1 MKNEKLSPAYK
12 DYLWGGTKLRD
23 VYGKKCDYEKVAESW
38 ELSTHPA
45 GQSVID
51 GGEYDGLKFGEY
63 LEKVGAKALG
73 VNGAKFKEF
82 PVLIKFIDAKQPLSV
97 QVHPSDEYAL
107 REEHEYGKTE
117 MWYILDCEPGAYLY
131 FGVAREITKE
141 VLPGKYYPN
150 HEAVDFYGHY
160 KEDIK
165 LFAEM
170 GFKCFRTSIAWTRIF
185 PKGDEAQPNEEGL
198 KFYDDMFDEL
208 LKYNI
213 EPVITLSHFEMPLHL
228 VQQYGSWTNRK
239 VVDFFV
245 RFAEVV
251 FERYK
256 HKVKYWMTFNEIN
269 NQRNWRAPL
278 FGYCC
283 SGVVYTEHEN
293 PEETMYQVL
302 HHQFVASALA
312 VKAARRINP
321 EMKVGC
327 MLAMVPLYPYCCN
340 PDDVMFAQESM
351 RERYVFT
358 DVQLR
363 GYYPSYVLNEWE
375 RRGFNIKME
384 DGDLDVLRE
393 GTCDYLGFS
402 YYMTNAVKAEGGT
415 GDAISGFEGSVPNP
429 YVKASDWGWQID
441 PVGLRYALCELYER
455 YQRPLFIVENG
466 FGAYDKVEED
476 GSINDDYRID
486 YLRAHIEEM
495 KKAVTYDGVDLMGYT
510 PWGCIDCVSFTTGQY
525 SKRYGFIYVN
535 KHDDGTGDMSR
546 SRKKSFNWYK
556 EVIASNGEKL

>member
-1 MKNEKLSPAYK
+1 MKKLTLPK
-12 DYLWGGTKLRD
+12 DFLWGGAVAAHQVEGGWNKGGKGPSICD
-23 VYGKKCDYEKVAESW
+23 V
-38 ELSTHPA
+38 LT
-45 GQSVID
+45 
-51 GGEYDGLKFGEY
+51 GG
-63 LEKVGAKALG
+63 AHG
-73 VNGAKFKEF
+73 V
-82 PVLIKFIDAKQPLSV
+82 P
-97 QVHPSDEYAL
+97 
-107 REEHEYGKTE
+107 
-117 MWYILDCEPGAYLY
+117 
-131 FGVAREITKE
+131 REITKE
-141 VLPGKYYPN
+141 VVPGKYYPN

-198 KFYDDMFDEL
+198 KFYDDMIDEL

-312 VKAARRINP
+312 VKAAHRINP

-327 MLAMVPLYPYCCN
+327 MLAMVPLYPYSCN

-393 GTCDYLGFS
+393 GT
-402 YYMTNAVKAEGGT
+402 

-455 YQRPLFIVENG
+455 YQKPLFIVENG
-466 FGAYDKVEED
+466 FGAYDKVEDD

-556 EVIASNGEKL
+556 EVIASNGENL

>member
-1 MKNEKLSPAYK
+1 MKKLTLPK
-12 DYLWGGTKLRD
+12 DFLWGGAVAAHQVEGGWNKGGKGPSICD
-23 VYGKKCDYEKVAESW
+23 V
-38 ELSTHPA
+38 LT
-45 GQSVID
+45 
-51 GGEYDGLKFGEY
+51 GG
-63 LEKVGAKALG
+63 AHG
-73 VNGAKFKEF
+73 V
-82 PVLIKFIDAKQPLSV
+82 P
-97 QVHPSDEYAL
+97 
-107 REEHEYGKTE
+107 
-117 MWYILDCEPGAYLY
+117 
-131 FGVAREITKE
+131 REITKE
-141 VLPGKYYPN
+141 VLPENTIQTMKPLIFM
-150 HEAVDFYGHY
+150 VTIR
-160 KEDIK
+160 K
-165 LFAEM
+165 
-170 GFKCFRTSIAWTRIF
+170 TSSYLPKWASNVFVHPLLDAHF

-302 HHQFVASALA
+302 HHQFVASATA

-327 MLAMVPLYPYCCN
+327 MLAMVPLYPYSCN

-510 PWGCIDCVSFTTGQY
+510 PWAASTAC
-525 SKRYGFIYVN
+525 
-535 KHDDGTGDMSR
+535 R
-546 SRKKSFNWYK
+546 SPPGSTAN
-556 EVIASNGEKL
+556 ATALSM

>member
-1 MKNEKLSPAYK
+1 MRFRLVADGDGFTPSQNVILETLKKVMSFGCMVLFPVRIDSSGAYDSEKLTLPK
-12 DYLWGGTKLRD
+12 DFLWGGAVAAHQVEGGWNKGGKGPSICD
-23 VYGKKCDYEKVAESW
+23 V
-38 ELSTHPA
+38 LT
-45 GQSVID
+45 
-51 GGEYDGLKFGEY
+51 GG
-63 LEKVGAKALG
+63 AHG
-73 VNGAKFKEF
+73 V
-82 PVLIKFIDAKQPLSV
+82 P
-97 QVHPSDEYAL
+97 
-107 REEHEYGKTE
+107 
-117 MWYILDCEPGAYLY
+117 
-131 FGVAREITKE
+131 REITKE

-150 HEAVDFYGHY
+150 HEAVDFMVTIR
-160 KEDIK
+160 K
-165 LFAEM
+165 
-170 GFKCFRTSIAWTRIF
+170 TSSYLPKWASNVFVHPLPGRAF
-185 PKGDEAQPNEEGL
+185 SKGDEAQPNEEGL

-327 MLAMVPLYPYCCN
+327 MLAMVPLYPYSCN

-415 GDAISGFEGSVPNP
+415 GDAISGL
-429 YVKASDWGWQID
+429 KA
-441 PVGLRYALCELYER
+441 A
-455 YQRPLFIVENG
+455 YQTRMLKHLT
-466 FGAYDKVEED
+466 GA
-476 GSINDDYRID
+476 GRLI
-486 YLRAHIEEM
+486 
-495 KKAVTYDGVDLMGYT
+495 
-510 PWGCIDCVSFTTGQY
+510 Q
-525 SKRYGFIYVN
+525 
-535 KHDDGTGDMSR
+535 
-546 SRKKSFNWYK
+546 
-556 EVIASNGEKL
+556 